1 LYLRP
6 SGRFLMTAYW
16 PGYERSYAAGRWSR
30 SDGKIKLRGKGSES
44 TCVIDDNYGATRTFV
59 RVLQVDDE
67 QQPPT
72 LIAAKELMGW
82 SLLGWAGSLMYVGP
96 ETIIENDWG
105 PTSLSAVDSWIE
117 QLTNE

>member
-1 LYLRP
+1 VLYLRP

-16 PGYERSYAAGRWSR
+16 AGYERSCAAGWWSR

-44 TCVIDDNYGATRTFV
+44 TCVIDEHHGATRTFV

-67 QQPPT
+67 HDPPT
-72 LIAAKELMGW
+72 VTAAKELPEW
-82 SLLGWAGSLMYVGP
+82 SLLGWAGQLMYVGR

-105 PTSLSAVDSWIE
+105 PTSLSAVDRWIE
-117 QLTNE
+117 ELS